1 MMTLVQKTENNC
13 KIIFLAIGDQ
23 NDDMVPKVQNKC
35 ELIFLPTEITVE
47 CEWYNST

>member
-23 NDDMVPKVQNKC
+23 NDVGFQTSHRHVWLTNKFHF
-35 ELIFLPTEITVE
+35 ISFG
-47 CEWYNST
+47 SKSSK